1 MRKAV
6 LTLISIGA
14 LAGCVSKKK
23 FDDLVLEQQRVSQE
37 KDSLVQDVLA
47 TTQMMADI
55 NSDLASVKGLG
66 VTPVANGD
74 RPLTGK
80 AEDRAA
86 MLGRVRE
93 VLARLNAAEQ
103 AVNAGKKRLAAMS
116 SGHEAEKKMLTAQ
129 LDSFQQTI
137 DGLKATALQQEAM
150 ITQQK
155 QQIGVLA
162 NRVDTLTQQSAV
174 LSSEKAAVKDTL
186 KHVIDS
192 SNVVY
197 YAVGTKDELIK
208 RGILVSEG
216 RKFLFFGANRLEPAR
231 ELKPELFQALD
242 RRRDTVLTVPEPTKE
257 YKIVTRQ
264 SPTYLASSVLRDGK
278 LKGDLHVASPAFWD
292 AGKYLILVRD

>member
-6 LTLISIGA
+6 LTLISVGA

-23 FDDLVLEQQRVSQE
+23 FDDLVLEQQRVTQE

-55 NSDLASVKGLG
+55 NTDLAAVKGLG

-86 MLGRVRE
+86 MLGRVRQ

-103 AVNAGKKRLAAMS
+103 AVNAGKKRIASMS
-116 SGHEAEKKMLTAQ
+116 SAHETEKKMLTAQ

-137 DGLKATALQQEAM
+137 DGLKAAALQQEAM

-155 QQIGVLA
+155 QQITVLSG
-162 NRVDTLTQQSAV
+162 RVDTLTQESAV
-174 LSSEKAAVKDTL
+174 LSTQKAAVKDTL

-197 YAVGTKDELIK
+197 YAVGTKDELVK

-216 RKFLFFGANRLEPAR
+216 SKFLFFGAKTLEPAR
-231 ELKPELFQALD
+231 ELKPELFQQLD
-242 RRRDTVLTVPEPTKE
+242 RRRDTVLTVPDQTKE

-264 SPTYLASSVLRDGK
+264 NSTYLASSVVRDGK